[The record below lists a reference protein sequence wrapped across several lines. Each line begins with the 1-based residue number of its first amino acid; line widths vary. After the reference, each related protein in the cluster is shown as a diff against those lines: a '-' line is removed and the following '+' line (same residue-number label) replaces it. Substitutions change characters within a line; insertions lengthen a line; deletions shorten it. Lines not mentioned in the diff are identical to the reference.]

1 MTQNINRSPQ
11 IFLSYS
17 HKDKQWV
24 DIFVRKLKSA
34 GVNIWFDENEI
45 KPGDTWRE
53 KLEEGLRLSDSIIMI
68 LSPESVSS
76 SNLSFEL
83 GAALGMGKKPVYLR
97 KVLYETVTAETDIKK
112 LGEKAIG
119 LQAVAVLGLVEGVD
133 GEKVSEW
140 EKTLK
145 EVGLVFRTAEVDDI
159 KNHAALLD
167 ILIDL
172 MLLTHEE

>member
-83 GAALGMGKKPVYLR
+83 GAALGMGKRIIPIVDRGIEASAIPGPIRHIRYLMMEDPE
-97 KVLYETVTAETDIKK
+97 ETAKDVAE
-112 LGEKAIG
+112 
-119 LQAVAVLGLVEGVD
+119 
-133 GEKVSEW
+133 
-140 EKTLK
+140 
-145 EVGLVFRTAEVDDI
+145 
-159 KNHAALLD
+159 ALA
-167 ILIDL
+167 
-172 MLLTHEE
+172 